1 MKTIWA
7 FLLPYEKNGEG
18 PCPVAVEGVQ
28 PGGEAY
34 GDHRFA
40 RGGTPRARRC
50 FPCRLGP
57 KGRAARKAVFLAGLG
72 PQRSPRCLPAPSL
85 TVSIFIPSGPFA
97 SLSDRGGA
105 HGDLLGWGTRRHFRS
120 RGAASGSAMPASRR
134 APCMLVESSF
144 ASNPSVPSAPTR

>member
-40 RGGTPRARRC
+40 RGERHEPDGA
-50 FPCRLGP
+50 LHVVSVP
-57 KGRAARKAVFLAGLG
+57 KGG
-72 PQRSPRCLPAPSL
+72 Q
-85 TVSIFIPSGPFA
+85 
-97 SLSDRGGA
+97 
-105 HGDLLGWGTRRHFRS
+105 HGRQ
-120 RGAASGSAMPASRR
+120 
-134 APCMLVESSF
+134 SS
-144 ASNPSVPSAPTR
+144 